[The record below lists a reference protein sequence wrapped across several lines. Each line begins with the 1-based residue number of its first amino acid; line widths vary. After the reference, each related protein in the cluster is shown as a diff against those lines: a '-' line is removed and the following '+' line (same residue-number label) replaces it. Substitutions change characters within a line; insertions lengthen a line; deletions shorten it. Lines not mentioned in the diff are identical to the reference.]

1 VTLCDARHSAARAH
15 VESLTRARRQR
26 SLCLSALNLRG
37 SSKNS
42 TAVSSCGIRTAKR
55 AYVHYDDYPVRRGFA
70 KLLTRDKARQ
80 VAANIA
86 KLPADATP
94 DAALTIC
101 ERVAKV
107 QALLDDHLASGK
119 HSAADVVAQAQA
131 ILSESA
137 VLRAMC
143 DIGYFPPSTP
153 TPVE

>member
-15 VESLTRARRQR
+15 VESLTPARRQR
-26 SLCLSALNLRG
+26 PLCLSALNLRG

-55 AYVHYDDYPVRRGFA
+55 LPTCITTIIPFGEGSQNCSRVIRRDR
-70 KLLTRDKARQ
+70 LL
-80 VAANIA
+80 IA